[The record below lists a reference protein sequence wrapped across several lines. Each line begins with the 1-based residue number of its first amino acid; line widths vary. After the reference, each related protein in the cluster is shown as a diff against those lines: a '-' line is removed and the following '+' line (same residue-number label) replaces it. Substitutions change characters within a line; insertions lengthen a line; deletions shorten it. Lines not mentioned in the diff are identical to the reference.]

1 MGASTYDSSKRR
13 RLGETRRQS
22 LQTCS
27 LRECKIS
34 CVPPY
39 ENRPEKKSCTIPAKL
54 TAFVEAPTHVTFRGV
69 RQLQSRKPVPHS
81 HTNVRCWHRHGEA
94 GRRSGRSIEFKA
106 GISIVP
112 DPDQTGPSQRIED
125 EDTGPRHRTAR
136 KGGVWARR
144 GGKVCSPHRLE
155 SAKYRRS
162 RPMKIDRK
170 KKKSCPVPTKLTR
183 FLEAPTHVT
192 FRGQF

>member
-54 TAFVEAPTHVTFRGV
+54 TRFVEAPTHVTFRGV
-69 RQLQSRKPVPHS
+69 RQLQSGKPVPHT
-81 HTNVRCWHRHGEA
+81 HTNLRCWHRRRPGGEA
-94 GRRSGRSIEFKA
+94 GSQQHRSVGWNFNRPGSGPHSCRAKNRGR
-106 GISIVP
+106 
-112 DPDQTGPSQRIED
+112 
-125 EDTGPRHRTAR
+125 GPRASTYDSWKRRRLGETRRQSLQTCSAR
-136 KGGVWARR
+136 ECKISCV
-144 GGKVCSPHRLE
+144 PPYE
-155 SAKYRRS
+155 N
-162 RPMKIDRK
+162 RPE
-170 KKKSCPVPTKLTR
+170 KKSCTIP
-183 FLEAPTHVT
+183 
-192 FRGQF
+192 